1 MISKISSQ
9 PVTKTIFGDDDN
21 EDNNDNNVDDDDD
34 IDDDLFPFWERL
46 GHWVLR
52 FFGFWIL
59 GNWVFWGLGDFWLDS
74 LQPGFPV

>member
-34 IDDDLFPFWERL
+34 IDDDLFPF
-46 GHWVLR
+46 
-52 FFGFWIL
+52 
-59 GNWVFWGLGDFWLDS
+59 
-74 LQPGFPV
+74 